1 MKTFSRHFTGLLTL
15 LLMALTVLPAG
26 AQRPQER
33 EQMRQKRLE
42 RIAAQSANVS
52 KRVPMVPIRRAGAS
66 STVLYGNVFYSYGSY
81 WTGPAIYAYDAYD
94 ANTLIEVKGGV
105 PVYGGATFGD
115 GLYYAQNFQELDDGK
130 LVLPVTLT
138 VYNPNTAWS
147 KQNTYYAYWF
157 TEIASDLTW
166 DPTQKVIYGVFW
178 DGEYTSINQFGY
190 ITLNDPQETAYKA
203 NIISTMPERI
213 AAIAADKAGVI
224 YAFGESGKLYTVDKA
239 TGETTLVG
247 DTGLDIVP
255 WYQSACFDEGTGHLF
270 WHTYAKAYDEN
281 GDKYPMWRTYEVDPA
296 TAQATLTADFCN
308 NDENSDDQILGLT
321 TLRDFTVSTY
331 APALVTNVTPSFAPG
346 NLNGTIK
353 FTLPTTNA
361 AGAALSGNLR
371 YTIYMD
377 GVKSTEGEAAA
388 GTEVNA
394 AVSAT
399 ANGTH
404 KVAVVCEQNGVTSRL
419 VTAEAYIGQDVPLAP
434 TGVTATVSSETDEKA
449 TVAVSWTAPTMG
461 ENGPID
467 PAALTY
473 VVTRMPEGVTV
484 YEGAEL
490 NCTDEVD
497 ASVRTT
503 FHYEVK
509 AKNGE
514 ELGAAATS
522 ADLTV
527 GSVFGV
533 PFHEDFENPDADMSG
548 WIFLDGNKDRTTWIR
563 GTAENAGTIYYKFS
577 SKNPA
582 DDYVVLP
589 GIRLKA
595 GNLYHLNL
603 ALRNNYLEE
612 RVAAYVGTAPT
623 IEGLTEEI
631 IAPTL
636 LPNGPASHNMTGDF
650 LPTADGIYYFAVKC
664 CSDADMSFLY
674 LDEVSVTMTPE
685 TAPAAPVATLTPGEK
700 GALSATIDITV
711 PSQAIN
717 GSALASIDYCAV
729 TRDGTEMKRFDNPTP
744 GSKLTFTDSEGLTTG
759 MHTYK
764 VYAVSNGE
772 ASNFTTFNPYLGLD
786 KPAAVRNLVAVED
799 LNEIGTIVLTWDAP
813 EKGQNGGYVDPDGLV
828 YKVSYGLAGDE
839 ATTYETTFRQKLD
852 VSKGQDIQAYSVYAE
867 NSAGSGRNVWKTVVA
882 IAGPAVVAPVVES
895 FPGVTIHSGPW
906 TNEMT
911 VGTIGQARWNICD
924 GSITE
929 AGTQD
934 GDGGM
939 VNFETTMTGAASR
952 KLSPKIDIS
961 KLNKPQLTYW
971 VYMSGKTDR
980 LQVEIS
986 ADYGEYKT
994 LKETTL
1000 NESPKGWRRFSL
1012 DLSEWKESGF
1022 IRIAFH
1028 GISVE
1033 STADIISIDNIS
1045 IKENVENDLQAV
1057 ALTGPQK
1064 TKVGETATFSFQMR
1078 NTGNKALTADDYQVA
1093 LYKNDKQVAVYDG
1106 VPMAIDATRSMT
1118 LTDVPTIDDSEIS
1131 VYSARILSDKDENA
1145 DNNQSNNVSVEII
1158 LPQYPC
1164 VKNLRGGWSGSTMKL
1179 YWDEPD
1185 FADMPAQSVTE
1196 RFESYPAFAI
1206 TGYGDWK
1213 TVDVDGGKTIRI
1225 TLDML
1230 SGPLEYEHAGEPM
1243 AFQVFNTYEA
1253 GIPFSSWDPHSG
1265 QQMLVAFKPSSPDGG
1280 TTEINNDDWLISPE
1294 LNGSAQTISFY
1305 AKTGMG
1311 SPYIPEKFQVLYSTT
1326 TPTVEAFT
1334 QVGETYEISN
1344 VKGWEEIKA
1353 ALPAGAKYFAI
1364 RCVSEDK
1371 FALLIDDITYIPAG
1385 AVAEDL
1391 SLMGYN
1397 VYRNGQ
1403 RINEEPIPES
1413 VWTDETTVEGET
1425 YTYRVTA
1432 IYDKGESL
1440 YSNEL
1445 TATNTAV
1452 NNVATSEVTISTSA
1466 GHITIE
1472 GAEGLQVTVYSMDG
1486 RCLFNQ
1492 NGRAR
1497 MQIAAQK
1504 GYYVVKTGNQ
1514 STTVLVR

>member
-1 MKTFSRHFTGLLTL
+1 MKKISRHFSSL
-15 LLMALTVLPAG
+15 LLLLLAATMALPLS
-26 AQRPQER
+26 AQSRQER
-33 EQMRQKRLE
+33 EQMQQRRLE
-42 RIAAQSANVS
+42 RIAAKSANANN
-52 KRVPMVPIRRAGAS
+52 RVPMTPIRRAGAS
-66 STVLYGNVFYSYGSY
+66 STVLYGSVFSSWGSY
-81 WTGPAIYAYDAYD
+81 WTAPAIYAYDAYD

-105 PVYGGATFGD
+105 RVYGGATFGD
-115 GLYYAQNFQELDDGK
+115 GLYYAQNFEEVGDGK

-147 KQNTYYAYWF
+147 KQDTYYGYWF

-178 DGEYTSINQFGY
+178 DSEYTSINQFGY

-224 YAFGESGKLYTVDKA
+224 YAFGKSGKLYTVDKV
-239 TGETTLVG
+239 TGEASLVG
-247 DTGLDIVP
+247 DTGLEIVP
-255 WYQSACFDEGTGHLF
+255 WYQSACFDEASGHLF
-270 WHTYAKAYDEN
+270 WHTYAKAYDEW

-296 TAQATLTADFCN
+296 TAEATLTADFCN
-308 NDENSDDQILGLT
+308 NDEYSDDQILGLT

-331 APALVTNVTPSFAPG
+331 APALVTNVTPSFVPG
-346 NLNGTIK
+346 NLSGTIK

-371 YTIYMD
+371 YTVYMD
-377 GVKSTEGEAAA
+377 GTKCAEGEAAA

-404 KVAVVCEQNGVTSRL
+404 KVSVVCEQNGVTSRL

-434 TGVTATVSSETDEKA
+434 AGVTATVSEEKDEKA
-449 TVAVSWTAPTMG
+449 TVTVSWTAPTMG

-467 PAALTY
+467 PSALTY
-473 VVTRMPEGVTV
+473 VVTRMPEGATV

-490 NCTDEVD
+490 SCTDEVD

-533 PFHEDFENPDADMSG
+533 PFHEDFENPDADMTG
-548 WIFLDGNKDRTTWIR
+548 WLFLDGNKDRTTWIR
-563 GTAENAGTIYYKFS
+563 GTAENAGTMYYKFS
-577 SKNPA
+577 SKNAA
-582 DDYVVLP
+582 DDYLVLP
-589 GIRLKA
+589 GIKLKG

-650 LPTADGIYYFAVKC
+650 LPTADGVYYFAVKC

-674 LDEVSVTMTPE
+674 LDEVSVTVTPE
-685 TAPAAPVATLTPGEK
+685 TAPATPVATLTPGEK

-711 PSQAIN
+711 PSQALN
-717 GSALASIDYCAV
+717 GSALTAIDYCAV
-729 TRDGTEMKRFDNPTP
+729 TRDGTEVKRFDNPAP

-759 MHTYK
+759 KHTYK
-764 VYAVSNGE
+764 VYAAANGE
-772 ASNFTTFNPYLGLD
+772 ESSSATFTPYIGLD

-799 LNEIGTIVLTWDAP
+799 LNEIGTVVLTWDAP
-813 EKGQNGGYVDPDGLV
+813 EKGQNGGYVDPESLV
-828 YKVSYGLAGDE
+828 YIVSYGLGGDE
-839 ATTYETTFRQKLD
+839 ATTHETTFRQKID
-852 VSKGQDIQAYSVYAE
+852 ISQGQNIQAYSVYAE
-867 NSAGSGRNVWKTVVA
+867 NSAGSGRNVWQTVVA

-895 FPGVTIHSGPW
+895 FPGVSVKSGPW
-906 TNEMT
+906 TNQMT
-911 VGTIGQARWNICD
+911 VGRIGQARWNICD

-939 VNFETTMTGAASR
+939 INFETSFIGAASQQ
-952 KLSPKIDIS
+952 LSPKFDIS
-961 KLNKPQLTYW
+961 QLNKPQLSYW
-971 VYMSGKTDR
+971 VYMSGKTDK
-980 LQVEIS
+980 LKVEIS
-986 ADYGEYKT
+986 ADYGEYHT

-1000 NESPKGWRRFSL
+1000 NEGVKGWRRFSI
-1012 DLSEWKESGF
+1012 DLSEWKNSSF
-1022 IRIAFH
+1022 VRLAFH

-1033 STADIISIDNIS
+1033 STSDIISIDNIS
-1045 IKENVENDLQAV
+1045 IKEDTDFDLQAV
-1057 ALTGPQK
+1057 SLSGPQK
-1064 TKVGETATFSFQMR
+1064 VKVGETGNFTIQLR
-1078 NTGNKALTADDYQVA
+1078 NMGNKAVAAGDYKVA
-1093 LYKNDKQVAVYDG
+1093 LYKNEKQVSVYDG
-1106 VPMAIDATRSMT
+1106 VAMAVDGTASMT
-1118 LTDVPTIDDSEIS
+1118 LRDVPTIDDSEIS
-1131 VYSARILSDKDENA
+1131 VYSAAIIMDKDGNLN
-1145 DNNQSNNVSVEII
+1145 NNQTNVVSVEII
-1158 LPQYPC
+1158 LPQYPR
-1164 VKNLRGGWSGSTMKL
+1164 VKNLRGGWSGSAMNL

-1213 TVDVDGGKTIRI
+1213 TVDVDGGKTIR
-1225 TLDML
+1225 MVL
-1230 SGPLEYEHAGEPM
+1230 SGMDVPLEYEHAGEPM
-1243 AFQVFNTYEA
+1243 AFQLFNSYEA

-1265 QQMLVAFKPSSPDGG
+1265 QQMLVAFRSYYPEEGV
-1280 TTEINNDDWLISPE
+1280 TQNDDWLISPE

-1305 AKTGMG
+1305 AKTGMNA
-1311 SPYIPEKFQVLYSTT
+1311 PYVPEEFQVLYSTT
-1326 TPTVEAFT
+1326 TPTVEAFK
-1334 QVGETYEISN
+1334 QVGETYSISN
-1344 VKGWEEIKA
+1344 VRDWQEIKA
-1353 ALPAGAKYFAI
+1353 QLPEGAKYFAI
-1364 RCVSEDK
+1364 RYVSSAK
-1371 FALLIDDITYIPAG
+1371 YALLIDDITYIPAG

-1391 SLMGYN
+1391 SLLGYN
-1397 VYRNGQ
+1397 VYRNGE
-1403 RINEEPIPES
+1403 RINDEPLPES
-1413 VWTDETTVEGET
+1413 VWTDETTTLGET

-1445 TATNTAV
+1445 TATNTAI
-1452 NNVATSEVTISTSA
+1452 NEVATSEVTIRTSA
-1466 GHITIE
+1466 GRIVIE
-1472 GAEGLQVTVYSMDG
+1472 GAQGLNVAVYSMDG
-1486 RCLFNQ
+1486 RCLLNQ
-1492 NGRAR
+1492 TGRTK

-1504 GYYVVKTGNQ
+1504 GYYVVKAGNR